1 MLSIGG
7 LTLSFICKTLLLT
20 GLLLALSWLSSCSAE
35 RLFRLTLA
43 PAERPA
49 VGFVMLMACG
59 EIVGW
64 PMVAFRLSSALFMV
78 LVGAAAAALA
88 LFGLLSWLRRPA
100 LPSAREDAPAARRI
114 ALLLA
119 LAAVALELVMTLV
132 TFRSD
137 SDDSFYVSNVA
148 LFANSS
154 VLNPF
159 DSSMGSHVVGT
170 VPMYDFQIWES
181 VLAMLCRVF
190 RLGAAELCHTAMLPP
205 LLLLAASAAFS
216 LGLSLLGNERR
227 AYLFTFV
234 LSVFYIFS
242 GANGY
247 SVGAFLLGRVWQ
259 GKAASLTIVLPVLS
273 ALLLRELGRGERV
286 QKRLWTLLLACMLAT
301 ISFNPT
307 GLYVVGFEMLFLTAA
322 VAITEK
328 HGRLMVHLLP
338 PLAAGALFTFLI
350 WLRTSQFPGQVDA
363 ASQAGR
369 GFVLEQLQLVF
380 AHQEVYLALFAVLFV
395 AVLLRGGREARTYF
409 VLTSV
414 LLALFVW
421 SPVLGRLVAQYATKT
436 PSYWRVFW
444 LIPVGPICAYSTVW
458 LTEKLPR
465 RWMHL
470 AGVLVCSALL
480 ALPGEWMFTS
490 VPAGETPFL
499 PSENV
504 EKVPQE
510 TLDFGELLTDG
521 GVRSPVLACEPLSTT
536 LRQVWPE
543 LELLVSR
550 PQYILDLYV
559 YRGQAETGED
569 LLRLRDFVNQGEP
582 ETDGIPA
589 LLTKYGV
596 EYVILYRQCGIPQD
610 CLLRAGWH
618 IAAGTDNYVL
628 MTCADELSHTARIGD
643 N

>member
-64 PMVAFRLSSALFMV
+64 PMVAFRLSSALFMA

-100 LPSAREDAPAARRI
+100 LPSVREDAPAARRI

-259 GKAASLTIVLPVLS
+259 GKS
-273 ALLLRELGRGERV
+273 RV
-286 QKRLWTLLLACMLAT
+286 
-301 ISFNPT
+301 
-307 GLYVVGFEMLFLTAA
+307 
-322 VAITEK
+322 
-328 HGRLMVHLLP
+328 
-338 PLAAGALFTFLI
+338 
-350 WLRTSQFPGQVDA
+350 
-363 ASQAGR
+363 
-369 GFVLEQLQLVF
+369 
-380 AHQEVYLALFAVLFV
+380 
-395 AVLLRGGREARTYF
+395 
-409 VLTSV
+409 
-414 LLALFVW
+414 
-421 SPVLGRLVAQYATKT
+421 
-436 PSYWRVFW
+436 
-444 LIPVGPICAYSTVW
+444 
-458 LTEKLPR
+458 
-465 RWMHL
+465 
-470 AGVLVCSALL
+470 
-480 ALPGEWMFTS
+480 
-490 VPAGETPFL
+490 
-499 PSENV
+499 
-504 EKVPQE
+504 
-510 TLDFGELLTDG
+510 
-521 GVRSPVLACEPLSTT
+521 
-536 LRQVWPE
+536 
-543 LELLVSR
+543 
-550 PQYILDLYV
+550 
-559 YRGQAETGED
+559 
-569 LLRLRDFVNQGEP
+569 
-582 ETDGIPA
+582 
-589 LLTKYGV
+589 
-596 EYVILYRQCGIPQD
+596 
-610 CLLRAGWH
+610 
-618 IAAGTDNYVL
+618 
-628 MTCADELSHTARIGD
+628 
-643 N
+643 

>member
-20 GLLLALSWLSSCSAE
+20 GLLLALSWLSGCSAE

-49 VGFVMLMACG
+49 VGFVLLMACG

-64 PMVAFRLSSALFMV
+64 PVVAFRLSSALFMA

-100 LPSAREDAPAARRI
+100 LPSVREDAPAARRI

-205 LLLLAASAAFS
+205 LLLLAASAA
-216 LGLSLLGNERR
+216 
-227 AYLFTFV
+227 
-234 LSVFYIFS
+234 
-242 GANGY
+242 
-247 SVGAFLLGRVWQ
+247 
-259 GKAASLTIVLPVLS
+259 
-273 ALLLRELGRGERV
+273 
-286 QKRLWTLLLACMLAT
+286 

-328 HGRLMVHLLP
+328 RGRLMVHLLP

-490 VPAGETPFL
+490 APAGETPFL

-589 LLTKYGV
+589 LLAKYGV

-628 MTCADELSHTARIGD
+628 MTCADELSPTQQG
-643 N
+643 

>member
-1 MLSIGG
+1 
-7 LTLSFICKTLLLT
+7 
-20 GLLLALSWLSSCSAE
+20 
-35 RLFRLTLA
+35 
-43 PAERPA
+43 
-49 VGFVMLMACG
+49 
-59 EIVGW
+59 
-64 PMVAFRLSSALFMV
+64 
-78 LVGAAAAALA
+78 
-88 LFGLLSWLRRPA
+88 
-100 LPSAREDAPAARRI
+100 
-114 ALLLA
+114 
-119 LAAVALELVMTLV
+119 MTLV

-259 GKAASLTIVLPVLS
+259 GKAVSLTIVLPVLS

-286 QKRLWTLLLACMLAT
+286 QKRLWTLLLACMLVA

-322 VAITEK
+322 VAIMEK
-328 HGRLMVHLLP
+328 RGRLMVHLLP

-350 WLRTSQFPGQVDA
+350 WLRTSRFPGQVDA

-369 GFVLEQLQLVF
+369 GFVLEQLQLMF

-490 VPAGETPFL
+490 APAARRRFSPLRMWKRFRRRRSTSASCSRTAASAPLFS
-499 PSENV
+499 PAS
-504 EKVPQE
+504 
-510 TLDFGELLTDG
+510 
-521 GVRSPVLACEPLSTT
+521 RSPQRCGRSGRSWSCSSPGRSTSSTSMSTAGRPKPAKICCGSGTLST
-536 LRQVWPE
+536 R
-543 LELLVSR
+543 VSR
-550 PQYILDLYV
+550 RQTASQ
-559 YRGQAETGED
+559 RCWQNMAWNTSFSTGSAAS
-569 LLRLRDFVNQGEP
+569 RS
-582 ETDGIPA
+582 TA
-589 LLTKYGV
+589 
-596 EYVILYRQCGIPQD
+596 C
-610 CLLRAGWH
+610 CARAGTLPP
-618 IAAGTDNYVL
+618 GRTT
-628 MTCADELSHTARIGD
+628 MFS
-643 N
+643 